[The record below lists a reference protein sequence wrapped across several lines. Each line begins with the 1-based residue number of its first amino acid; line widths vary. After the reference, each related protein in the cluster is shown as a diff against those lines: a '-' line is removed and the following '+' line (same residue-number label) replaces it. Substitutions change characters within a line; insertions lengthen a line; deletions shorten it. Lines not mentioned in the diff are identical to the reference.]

1 MGVKS
6 EKQLTKRENLKIK
19 AKESARKLKSETK
32 KALNTAIVAAF
43 GFIMALAWRDV
54 IAEYINE
61 LASMSPAK
69 GKLISALIITFVSVI
84 GILIV
89 AKLMRVE
96 E

>member
-1 MGVKS
+1 MKS

-84 GILIV
+84 GILVV

>member
-1 MGVKS
+1 MKS